1 MKLKSFLLISS
12 ISLVLF
18 ACNTDAKKGAAK
30 MSEADYLKRIDSLEK
45 VLYANP
51 QGGIDRNAAGA
62 MIYAYSE
69 TVKNYPST
77 KLAPDYLFK
86 AGEIASSLN
95 YSDQAIAFFKEAYD
109 KYPEFKKAPYCLFL
123 QAFIYENQLHQFG
136 AAASLY
142 KEVIK
147 RYPEDRIAED
157 AKACLANLGKT
168 DEELIKEFEEKNKAK
183 S

>member
-1 MKLKSFLLISS
+1 
-12 ISLVLF
+12 
-18 ACNTDAKKGAAK
+18 

-51 QGGIDRNAAGA
+51 QAGINRDAAGA

-69 TVKNYPST
+69 TVKSYPST

-136 AAASLY
+136 EAATLY

-147 RYPEDRIAED
+147 QYPEERVAED